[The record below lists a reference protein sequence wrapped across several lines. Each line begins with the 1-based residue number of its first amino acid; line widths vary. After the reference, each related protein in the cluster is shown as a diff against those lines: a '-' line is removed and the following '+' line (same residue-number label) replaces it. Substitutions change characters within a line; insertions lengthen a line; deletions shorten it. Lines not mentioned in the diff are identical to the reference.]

1 MTTAMLTRLNRA
13 FVQSTLTAWAALMA
27 CTSAQAIDV
36 EAGDY
41 TAAPDGTTL
50 GLIYLCL
57 LYTSPSP
64 RD

>member
-50 GLIYLCL
+50 GLILSL
-57 LYTSPSP
+57 IHI
-64 RD
+64 